1 MKIKNT
7 EEFKLKMKNYL
18 IHNLCS
24 LEKEDGLFKMR
35 IIERILLSYEGIEEK
50 DAGVNFINTKVI
62 ATDPQV
68 KDIQP
73 SDSSLG
79 RYRVYD
85 NILYV
90 NNDID
95 LFYLKRKADSS
106 IFQAEDD
113 EQAKLYFEINDDE

>member
-1 MKIKNT
+1 
-7 EEFKLKMKNYL
+7 MKNYL

-73 SDSSLG
+73 SDSPLG

-90 NNDID
+90 NNDIKYQLD
-95 LFYLKRKADSS
+95 FGDSKYYLSKYVLFPLS
-106 IFQAEDD
+106 
-113 EQAKLYFEINDDE
+113 

>member
-1 MKIKNT
+1 
-7 EEFKLKMKNYL
+7 MKNYL

-50 DAGVNFINTKVI
+50 DTGVNFINTKVI

-73 SDSSLG
+73 SDSPLG

-95 LFYLKRKADSS
+95 LFYLKKNVDSS
-106 IFQAEDD
+106 IFKAEDD